1 MARRKAD
8 YDSLIV
14 QDFLNRAQAMAYTH
28 QPNEDAFKMKI
39 HPYVHTYESGEGMLY
54 YVPEL
59 KQRVMA
65 MVVTTPT
72 KD

>member
-1 MARRKAD
+1 MGRRKAD
-8 YDSLIV
+8 YDSLLV

-28 QPNEDAFKMKI
+28 QPNEDAFKVNI
-39 HPYVHTYESGEGMLY
+39 HPYVHTYASGEGMLY

-59 KQRVMA
+59 KQRVLA

-72 KD
+72 K